1 MPELPEVET
10 TKNGIA
16 PHITDQTV
24 AGVTVRQPTL
34 RWPVPA
40 ELPALL
46 SESRLIRI
54 TRRAKYLLLLFSGSG
69 HQGTLLIHLGMS
81 GSLRIVGPDSP
92 LLKHDH
98 VDIRFTNNVI
108 LRYCDPRRFGCI
120 LWLDGNPAEHKLL
133 AHLGPEPLSDE
144 FTGEYLW
151 LLSRNKKVAVKQFV
165 MDQKIVVGIGNIY
178 ATEAL
183 FTAGILPNKEAGKVS
198 KRHYSLFAADA
209 KRILQRSITQGG
221 TTLRDFVGGDGK
233 PGYFAQQLLV
243 YGRKGEPC
251 PTCDTTLREIKLS
264 NRSSVFCPV
273 CQK

>member
-16 PHITDQTV
+16 PHILEKTISDV
-24 AGVTVRQPTL
+24 IVRHPTL
-34 RWPVPA
+34 RWPIPKD
-40 ELPALL
+40 LPALMKN
-46 SESRLIRI
+46 SQVTQI
-54 TRRAKYLLLLFSGSG
+54 TRRAKYLLLNVVNA
-69 HQGTLLIHLGMS
+69 HCQGTLLIHLGMS
-81 GSLRIVGPDSP
+81 GSLRMVEADSP

-98 VDIRFTNNVI
+98 VDIVFHNNRV

-120 LWLDGNPAEHKLL
+120 LWLDSDPEQHKLL
-133 AHLGPEPLSDE
+133 AHLGPEPLSE
-144 FTGEYLW
+144 AFSGEYLW
-151 LLSRNKKVAVKQFV
+151 TLSRNKKVAVKQFV

-183 FTAGILPNKEAGKVS
+183 FTAGVLPNKEAGKVS
-198 KRHYSLFAADA
+198 KQRYQLFATEA

-243 YGRKGEPC
+243 YGRKGQAC
-251 PTCDTTLREIKLS
+251 PTCGTILKEIKLS
-264 NRSSVFCPV
+264 NRSSVYCPV
-273 CQK
+273 CQR

>member
-16 PHITDQTV
+16 PHIKDKTV
-24 AGVTVRQPTL
+24 TSVTVRHPTL
-34 RWPVPA
+34 RWPIPG

-46 SESRLIRI
+46 RECQLTDIA
-54 TRRAKYLLLLFSGSG
+54 RRAKYLLLSFSGSR

-81 GSLRIVGPDSP
+81 GSLRIVEPDSP

-98 VDIRFTNNVI
+98 VDIRFTGDVI

-120 LWLDGNPAEHKLL
+120 LWLDDNPAEHKLL

-151 LLSRNKKVAVKQFV
+151 KLSRNKKVAIKQFV

-183 FTAGILPNKEAGKVS
+183 FTAGVLPNKEAGKVS
-198 KRHYSLFAADA
+198 KRRYELFAEDA

-251 PTCDTTLREIKLS
+251 PTCETTLQEIKIS

-273 CQK
+273 CQQ